1 VEEFGREAIR
11 RLQIGANLGGR
22 MRHEPPGRTVRV
34 HRPRGSV
41 DERDGDQM
49 KALALLVRD
58 EGHAECEEQ
67 QKLVLDSID
76 TRRDPGFRI
85 EAGFTQRLGDPL
97 RARDRA
103 LRHIPPTSAGD
114 DRDQPL
120 QEVATR
126 SDHLG
131 LELSASLRIE

>member
-1 VEEFGREAIR
+1 
-11 RLQIGANLGGR
+11 
-22 MRHEPPGRTVRV
+22 
-34 HRPRGSV
+34 
-41 DERDGDQM
+41 M

-58 EGHAECEEQ
+58 EGHAECEEE

-85 EAGFTQRLGDPL
+85 ETGFTQRLGDPL

-120 QEVATR
+120 PEEAARRAQLR
-126 SDHLG
+126 P
-131 LELSASLRIE
+131 ELPASPRIEPKRETRRHPR